1 LNHFFFS
8 IVVPTYNRAN
18 LITETLKTV
27 FDQTY
32 KNYEVIVVDNHST
45 DNTLELLRPLVI
57 ANKIK
62 YIRNEKNFERARSRN
77 IGMQVAT
84 GDFLTFLD
92 SDDFMYP
99 DCLSDANEFASNN
112 PDCRIFQNLFETVDN
127 NRQLV
132 YKHHFPSLE
141 NQYWALANGNFI
153 SCIGGFIHREIYTK
167 IQFAEDPKLIAS
179 EDYEIWFKIL
189 AEYKMGRVDKVNS
202 GIREHVNRSVNL
214 GAYDNLA
221 YQKEYIISKIKTDS
235 LLNEKFGKYVNRIA
249 TTFTLQQIVSSYK
262 TKNKFFLVKE
272 LMKTVLN
279 DINILT
285 ESRFYKVAYNILKA

>member
-1 LNHFFFS
+1 
-8 IVVPTYNRAN
+8 
-18 LITETLKTV
+18 
-27 FDQTY
+27 
-32 KNYEVIVVDNHST
+32 
-45 DNTLELLRPLVI
+45 
-57 ANKIK
+57 
-62 YIRNEKNFERARSRN
+62 
-77 IGMQVAT
+77 
-84 GDFLTFLD
+84 
-92 SDDFMYP
+92 
-99 DCLSDANEFASNN
+99 
-112 PDCRIFQNLFETVDN
+112 
-127 NRQLV
+127 
-132 YKHHFPSLE
+132 LE

-272 LMKTVLN
+272 LMKTVLY